1 MFLVYHIEI
10 LLLFARMVSSLLILT
25 SVQSVSLQPV
35 LLEQIASDH
44 ALDDVGIRSLRLG
57 QQNTGRCWINV
68 VRLYACT
75 TLL

>member
-57 QQNTGRCWINV
+57 QQNTGRYWI
-68 VRLYACT
+68 LAYHHYYHH
-75 TLL
+75 